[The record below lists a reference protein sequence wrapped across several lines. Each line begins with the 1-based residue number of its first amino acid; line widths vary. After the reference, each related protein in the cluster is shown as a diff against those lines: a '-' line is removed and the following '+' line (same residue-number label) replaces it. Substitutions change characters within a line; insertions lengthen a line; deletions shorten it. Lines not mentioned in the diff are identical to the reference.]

1 MLFTITSGTISS
13 IFAVLFVLLTT
24 SAICCLSAGI
34 SSNIRCLETQKN
46 ALLQFKQG
54 LVDNSNVLGSWESKK
69 DCCQWRGITCS
80 NQTGHVT
87 MLDLYYNSSDISNL
101 ETPLSGVIAP
111 SLLELQYLNY
121 LDLSF
126 NNFEGKIPDFIGS
139 LSQLKQLK
147 LAGAS
152 LSGPVPPQLG
162 NLSHLYTLDL
172 AHNFVTFE
180 NLEWLSHLS
189 SLRYLNMSSLNFSKV
204 VNWPHSISKL
214 PSLVE
219 LQLSS
224 CSLPN
229 VNLRSLSFLNSS
241 TSLEV
246 LELSDNFLNSSIFYW
261 MANISTSLVHIGLMG
276 DQLQGLIPD
285 VFSNMISQTS
295 LDLSYNQLEGGIPKS
310 FRNLCRLESLNLR
323 ENKLSDKLQ
332 DSIENLSCAQD
343 TLESLQL
350 SGNPFWGPFP
360 DNLTRFS
367 SLNELYI
374 DGTNMSGPLPKSFQQ
389 LYHLRYL
396 SLVSN
401 QFSGPLPDFTGLSS
415 LRQLFL
421 SKNQLTGSLHE
432 SIGQLSS
439 LEFLDISVNSLNGV
453 FTEVHFLNLSRLQFL
468 DVSYNPLSFNL
479 SPYWNPPFQLN
490 SLHMSSSNVGP
501 DFPKW
506 IQTQRK
512 LTALGMSNAG
522 ISGSVPNEFW
532 DLSSNLL
539 ELNLSMNQIHGKFPN
554 LSTKNCTFFTI
565 DLTSNQFSGPLPPF
579 PSNISNVFLSKNM
592 FSGPLSSLCATQA
605 PELYNLDLSENLL
618 SGELPDC
625 WIQYQALHSL
635 NLAKNNFS
643 GKVPSSLGQL
653 TYVVLLRLHDNN
665 LSGELPPSLKNCT
678 ELRVVDLGANKLSG
692 NIPAWIG
699 PSLTNLLVLRLRSNE
714 FYGSIPLSLCSL
726 PALHVLDLSQNNISG
741 ALPHCLPNITALSS
755 VSPKVEENWI
765 LGFVQLVWKGIEI
778 EFGENLKH
786 LRSID
791 ISNNNLNG
799 DIPQSIT
806 SLLKLISLNLSR
818 NSFTGVLP
826 SNFGQLEMLESLDLS
841 RNQISGRIPP
851 SFSSLHYL
859 SVLDLS
865 HNNLSERIPLSTQLQ
880 TFNASAFMG
889 NLGLCGPPL
898 TPECPGDGAT
908 QDPAAPNGDGG
919 DKTKQEDDG
928 LISFGFY
935 VSMVLGLIIGFW
947 GVCGTLLLKSSWRY
961 AYFRY
966 LDNIKDQIM

>member
-1 MLFTITSGTISS
+1 MLFTITSDTISS

-24 SAICCLSAGI
+24 TSAICCFSAGI
-34 SSNIRCLETQKN
+34 SSNIRCLETEKN

-87 MLDLYYNSSDISNL
+87 MLDLYYNSSDIYNL

-111 SLLELQYLNY
+111 LLELRYLNY

-139 LSQLKQLK
+139 LNQLKQLK

-152 LSGPVPPQLG
+152 L
-162 NLSHLYTLDL
+162 TDL
-172 AHNFVTFE
+172 
-180 NLEWLSHLS
+180 
-189 SLRYLNMSSLNFSKV
+189 YLNMSSLNFSKV

-229 VNLRSLSFLNSS
+229 VNLRSLSFVNSS

-261 MANISTSLVHIGLMG
+261 MANISTSLVHIGL
-276 DQLQGLIPD
+276 LQGLIPD
-285 VFSNMISQTS
+285 VFSNMVSLTS

-310 FRNLCRLESLNLR
+310 FRNLCRLESLNLW

-332 DSIENLSCAQD
+332 DFIENLSCAQD

-367 SLNELYI
+367 SLKELYI

-389 LYHLRYL
+389 LYQLRSL

-401 QFSGPLPDFTGLSS
+401 QFSGPLPD
-415 LRQLFL
+415 
-421 SKNQLTGSLHE
+421 
-432 SIGQLSS
+432 
-439 LEFLDISVNSLNGV
+439 

-490 SLHMSSSNVGP
+490 SLDMSSSNVGP
-501 DFPKW
+501 EFPKW

-522 ISGSVPNEFW
+522 ISG
-532 DLSSNLL
+532 
-539 ELNLSMNQIHGKFPN
+539 
-554 LSTKNCTFFTI
+554 
-565 DLTSNQFSGPLPPF
+565 
-579 PSNISNVFLSKNM
+579 
-592 FSGPLSSLCATQA
+592 
-605 PELYNLDLSENLL
+605 
-618 SGELPDC
+618 ELPDC
-625 WIQYQALHSL
+625 WMQYQALHSL

-755 VSPKVEENWI
+755 VSTKVEDNWI

-818 NSFTGVLP
+818 NGFTGVLP

-841 RNQISGRIPP
+841 RNQI
-851 SFSSLHYL
+851 
-859 SVLDLS
+859 
-865 HNNLSERIPLSTQLQ
+865 SERIPLSTQLQ

-898 TPECPGDGAT
+898 TQECPGDGAT
-908 QDPAAPNGDGG
+908 QDPAVPNGDGG
-919 DKTKQEDDG
+919 DQTKQEDDG

-947 GVCGTLLLKSSWRY
+947 GACGTLLLKSSWRY

-966 LDNIKDQIM
+966 PDNIKDRIM

>member
-1 MLFTITSGTISS
+1 MLFIITSGTISS

-34 SSNIRCLETQKN
+34 SSNIRCLETEKN
-46 ALLQFKQG
+46 DLLQFKQG
-54 LVDNSNVLGSWESKK
+54 LVDNSNVLGSWKSKK

-87 MLDLYYNSSDISNL
+87 MLDLHYNSSDIYNL

-111 SLLELQYLNY
+111 LLELRYLNY

-139 LSQLKQLK
+139 LNQLKQLK

-152 LSGPVPPQLG
+152 L
-162 NLSHLYTLDL
+162 TDL
-172 AHNFVTFE
+172 
-180 NLEWLSHLS
+180 
-189 SLRYLNMSSLNFSKV
+189 YLNMSSLNFSKV
-204 VNWPHSISKL
+204 VNWPHSISRL

-229 VNLRSLSFLNSS
+229 VNLRSLSFVNSS

-261 MANISTSLVHIGLMG
+261 MANISTSLVHIGL
-276 DQLQGLIPD
+276 LQGLIPD
-285 VFSNMISQTS
+285 VFSNMVSLTS

-310 FRNLCRLESLNLR
+310 FRNPCRLESLNLW

-367 SLNELYI
+367 SLKELYI
-374 DGTNMSGPLPKSFQQ
+374 DGTNMSGPLPKSFQPLYQ
-389 LYHLRYL
+389 LRSL

-401 QFSGPLPDFTGLSS
+401 QFSGPLPDFT
-415 LRQLFL
+415 
-421 SKNQLTGSLHE
+421 
-432 SIGQLSS
+432 
-439 LEFLDISVNSLNGV
+439 D
-453 FTEVHFLNLSRLQFL
+453 
-468 DVSYNPLSFNL
+468 
-479 SPYWNPPFQLN
+479 
-490 SLHMSSSNVGP
+490 MSSSNVGP
-501 DFPKW
+501 EFPKW

-554 LSTKNCTFFTI
+554 LSSKNCTFFTI

-625 WIQYQALHSL
+625 WMQYQALHSL

-678 ELRVVDLGANKLSG
+678 ELRVVDIGANKLSG

-755 VSPKVEENWI
+755 VSTKVEDNWI

-818 NSFTGVLP
+818 NGFTGVLP

-908 QDPAAPNGDGG
+908 QDPAVPNGDGG

-935 VSMVLGLIIGFW
+935 VSTVLGLIIGFW

-966 LDNIKDQIM
+966 LDNIKDRIM